1 MRLKGTHIHRRISKV
16 SKMSSDGT
24 FGFDELQQAFHKIEQ
39 KYPNKTDAML
49 IALGRMAASRTKSK
63 TPVGKTKKLKGS
75 WRLKKPKKYGTARV
89 VRVQSAARH
98 AHLVELGHEIVRGGK
113 TRKGNRY
120 INPLE
125 RRVRGIRSKGR
136 VEGKKMLETSFNE
149 MESTFD
155 KSVEKLL
162 DELTREVQI

>member
-1 MRLKGTHIHRRISKV
+1 MAD
-16 SKMSSDGT
+16 DGT

-39 KYPNKTDAML
+39 KYPSKTDAML
-49 IALGRMAASRTKSK
+49 MALGRVAASRTKSK

-113 TRKGNRY
+113 
-120 INPLE
+120 
-125 RRVRGIRSKGR
+125 RGGGIHAHIMG
-136 VEGKKMLETSFNE
+136 
-149 MESTFD
+149 
-155 KSVEKLL
+155 
-162 DELTREVQI
+162 